1 MYFILLLLSASAI
14 PSTESLLQL
23 SLDSTATL
31 FSDFLQVDLEKK
43 AFVQVESTLAVA
55 SEEDDLIDAFVNSVA
70 AASVEVN
77 VVEADLA
84 SGDLDDLSEH
94 LESAAW
100 AVVAAAEA
108 GADWVYYEVNE
119 EITEDQYI
127 VEELTAQVNSDLNA
141 LYTALEGLVA
151 DAQTAVASVDTSSI
165 STFVETALAQQVSAI
180 DSIFAALAT
189 GVDAFLVEYNE
200 NIATVEEAAAVISA
214 DTAEYLASLEGTL
227 ATEIAGLQGLAE
239 ETISNFL
246 NGTFDQEAFSQ
257 QVADAVAAAE
267 VTIEQLIGE
276 FQTFI
281 SEEVVI
287 VQEAASEIDI
297 AGDIEQTVS
306 ATSDALAALFTEIQ
320 TNVEAFAGLAAELQ
334 AELEVAS
341 ADVIAQIE
349 PALAEVQASL
359 ADIILAYQGAL
370 EAIVEEITEEVA
382 EVEAVATAAY
392 DAAVSA

>member
-70 AASVEVN
+70 AASVEVD
-77 VVEADLA
+77 VLEADLA
-84 SGDLDDLSEH
+84 SGDLDALPGDLET
-94 LESAAW
+94 AAW

>member
-31 FSDFLQVDLEKK
+31 FSDFLQVDLEQE

-70 AASVEVN
+70 AASVEVD
-77 VVEADLA
+77 VLEADLA
-84 SGDLDDLSEH
+84 SGDLDALPGDLET
-94 LESAAW
+94 AAW

>member
-70 AASVEVN
+70 AASVEVD
-77 VVEADLA
+77 VLEADLA
-84 SGDLDDLSEH
+84 SGDLDALPGDLET
-94 LESAAW
+94 AAW

-151 DAQTAVASVDTSSI
+151 DAQTAMASVDTSSI

>member
-31 FSDFLQVDLEKK
+31 FSDFLQVDLEQE

-94 LESAAW
+94 LETAAW

-151 DAQTAVASVDTSSI
+151 DAQTAMASVDTSSI

-214 DTAEYLASLEGTL
+214 DTAEYLASLQGTL

>member
-31 FSDFLQVDLEKK
+31 FSDFLQVDLEQE

-94 LESAAW
+94 LETAAW

-200 NIATVEEAAAVISA
+200 NIATVEETAAVISA

>member
-31 FSDFLQVDLEKK
+31 FSDFLQVDLEQE